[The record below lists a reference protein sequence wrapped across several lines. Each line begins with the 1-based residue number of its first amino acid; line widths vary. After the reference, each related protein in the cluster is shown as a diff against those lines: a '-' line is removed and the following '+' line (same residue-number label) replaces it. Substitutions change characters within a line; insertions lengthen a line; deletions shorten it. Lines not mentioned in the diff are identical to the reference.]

1 MSAVTVP
8 VPVSHQDP
16 DFESHAK
23 TCCTES
29 GAWVVDKDRLEFSSI
44 TSGEN
49 QMPVY
54 ELAQVHRPG

>member
-1 MSAVTVP
+1 MSTVTIP
-8 VPVSHQDP
+8 VPVGHQDP

-23 TCCTES
+23 ACCTES
-29 GAWVVDKDRLEFSSI
+29 GACVDKDRLEFSSI
-44 TSGEN
+44 TSSEN